1 MSPAL
6 PISMVSLEQ
15 LSEIHAQFRRQMNA
29 DVAQALRKHGVIYR
43 TCFGV
48 PSMRLREVAERY
60 TPSTELAEALW
71 KEDIRES
78 KMLAT
83 RLYPPTEM
91 TLTTA
96 LRWIS
101 EIRYE
106 EIADQACM
114 NLFAHLPIAVSLLE
128 ACLLHTKPQQVLT
141 VYCGLKLAA
150 RLHPSQLPA
159 EILQPILQTVTQYIE
174 TATQTSLRTAA
185 YWAKEN
191 LMNT

>member
-1 MSPAL
+1 
-6 PISMVSLEQ
+6 MVSLEQ

-29 DVAQALRKHGVIYR
+29 DVSHALREHGVLYR

-60 TPSTELAEALW
+60 VPSAELAEALW
-71 KEDIRES
+71 KEEIRES

-83 RLYPPTEM
+83 RLYPPAEM
-91 TLTTA
+91 TLATA

-114 NLFAHLPIAVSLLE
+114 NLFIHLPFAVSLLE
-128 ACLLHTKPQQVLT
+128 KCLLHAAQQPALT

-150 RLHPSQLPA
+150 RLQPAQLPA
-159 EILQPILQTVTQYIE
+159 EIEPTILQTIKQQMA
-174 TATQTSLRTAA
+174 TAKRASIRTAA
-185 YWAKEN
+185 YWALEN
-191 LMNT
+191 LMEA